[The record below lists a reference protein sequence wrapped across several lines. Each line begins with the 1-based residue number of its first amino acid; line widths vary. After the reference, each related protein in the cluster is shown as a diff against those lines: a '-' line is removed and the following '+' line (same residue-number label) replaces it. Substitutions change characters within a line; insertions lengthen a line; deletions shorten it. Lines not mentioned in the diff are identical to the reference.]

1 MSSYLLPTYKR
12 QPISFV
18 KGQGSYLYTADATPY
33 LDAAS

>member
-18 KGQGSYLYTADATPY
+18 KGQGSYLYICLYTH
-33 LDAAS
+33 L